1 MKVLKKL
8 RLSENS
14 NYERDKMS
22 NDNKERIY
30 SIIAGTG
37 SYMPSKVVKNVDFLK
52 NVFYDADGSR
62 FIQSNEEIIKKFEKI
77 TGIKERKY
85 VTDDLVLSDIAFFAA
100 KNALES
106 SNIDKESLDYIIVA
120 HNFGDVKPGN
130 KVQDLVPSI
139 SARVKLKLGIENP
152 YVVAF
157 DIPFGCPG
165 WLQGVISA
173 NYFIKSGDAKRT
185 LIIGAET
192 LSRISDPYDRDSM
205 IYSDGAGATILEA
218 YKSEKP
224 VGILSHVTRSDARNH
239 SKLMW
244 MGRSNNKNFKPND
257 LFLKMNGRK
266 LYEYAISTVP
276 QVVKDSL
283 DKAGLTLNNIKKVL
297 IHQANEKMD
306 VEMLNRLFRLYGK
319 TKTLFE
325 VMPMTIS
332 HLGNSSVATVPTLID
347 LLFKGK
353 LYNHSLKN
361 GEYAAFVSV
370 GAGMN
375 INSLIYKMI

>member
-1 MKVLKKL
+1 
-8 RLSENS
+8 
-14 NYERDKMS
+14 MS
-22 NDNKERIY
+22 KDNKEKIF
-30 SIIAGTG
+30 SVIAGTG
-37 SYMPSKVVKNVDFLK
+37 SYIPSKVVKNEDFLK
-52 NVFYDADGSR
+52 NVFYDTDGTR

-106 SNIDKESLDYIIVA
+106 SKIDKESLDYIIVA

-139 SARVKLKLGIENP
+139 SARVKRKLGIDNP

-165 WLQGVISA
+165 WLQGIISA
-173 NYFIKSGDAKRT
+173 DYYIKSGDAKRA

-192 LSRISDPYDRDSM
+192 LSRVSDPYDRDSM

-224 VGILSHVTRSDARNH
+224 VGILSHVTRSDAVNH

-244 MGRSNNKNFKPND
+244 MGKSNNKNFKPND

-283 DKAGLTLNNIKKVL
+283 DKAGLTLSNIKKVL

-319 TKTLFE
+319 TKTMFE

-332 HLGNSSVATVPTLID
+332 CLGNSSVATVPTLAD

-353 LYNHSLKN
+353 LNNHSLKK